1 MPIIYVIAFVIGIIF
16 IVTADTGLIT
26 SYYPA
31 LIAGVIISCFAGV
44 FLAIYLYAWHKQS
57 KWVMSIPVLLTKK
70 NERIHNEWE
79 NRDYFHA
86 LWWQMRLQKKRART
100 ETLTDFLCSK
110 TGKALYD
117 EKTKLWCN
125 GPAYIAELYREELKK
140 SGYQIW
146 DECISVCLCWEIN
159 SYKIIVYADT
169 LFVKVLTVFIQS

>member
-1 MPIIYVIAFVIGIIF
+1 MNYTI
-16 IVTADTGLIT
+16 DLLIT
-26 SYYPA
+26 MVTDE
-31 LIAGVIISCFAGV
+31 IA
-44 FLAIYLYAWHKQS
+44 
-57 KWVMSIPVLLTKK
+57 
-70 NERIHNEWE
+70 E
-79 NRDYFHA
+79 
-86 LWWQMRLQKKRART
+86 
-100 ETLTDFLCSK
+100 ETGKDRKEILTDFLCSK